1 MPISRFR
8 LGALLAA
15 ASALLAPALS
25 AGTPRLANLSS
36 SALVGEATGPL
47 ISGFVI
53 APGSPNTVL
62 VRAIGPGLANLG
74 FANPLPNPSLSLF
87 DSSNTL
93 LASNQGWTGG
103 NATAAIMNSAG
114 AFPLASGS
122 ADAALV
128 ATLPAGSYTAT
139 VSGAGTGA
147 ALVEVYEVNADGATG
162 PLINLSS
169 RGEVTSATPLT
180 GGFVVSGGTGSRTLL
195 IRASGPAL
203 AAMGLANPLAD
214 PNLTV
219 LNAAGVAVAANDN
232 WGTPVAGGASAS
244 ALSAAATQAGAF
256 ALADGS
262 LDAAVLGTFAPGTYT
277 VQVAGANGGSGV
289 ALLEI
294 YDVTASGLTRATT
307 ATSTVTF
314 AAATGSADTS
324 GTNPA
329 TVTVSR
335 TGDTSQAL
343 AVAYSVAGTAVN
355 GVDYPALSGTVAIP
369 AGAASATIAITPN
382 PTVSASSTTTVVL
395 TLTAGTGYTVGT
407 IGTDTI
413 TIQNIP
419 PTLYIVNLRPTS
431 NAATSIGS
439 GVATIL
445 LSSGGNLASVNVSFS
460 NLTSDE
466 VVAHLA
472 IGGDMNN
479 GTYVLNLP
487 NGQVSNFPW
496 SITAVAQYSA
506 AQIVAALQSGN
517 LYLEIDTANYSSGE
531 LGGQFVLATG
541 SQNFV
546 APVAVPSVNLS
557 TVTASDGPRF
567 LTQATFGVTA
577 ADLATLTS
585 IGYNQWIANQM
596 ALPATSHR
604 QATDADAA
612 YFPSQGSQYPV
623 TQNNRQ
629 AAWWKIVTTAPD
641 QLRQRVAFALSE
653 ILVVSDVAS
662 SLSNYPDALA
672 NYNDLLTKDAFG
684 NFRTLL
690 QDVTLS
696 PTMGNYLTYLRNAKA
711 NPTTGTSAD
720 ENYARELMQLFTIG
734 LNQLQP
740 DGTLK
745 LDSTGLPIPTYDQA
759 TIVQTANVFTG
770 WSYYQAVANPSF
782 YGGAVNFDQPMMLYP
797 AYHDLTAKT
806 IVGGVVLPA
815 NQDGATDLKME
826 LDTLFNHPNTGP
838 FIAQQL
844 IQRLVTS
851 NPSPGYVYRV
861 AQVFANDGTGV
872 RGNLGAVV
880 KAILLDY
887 EARASSVQGNAGY
900 GKLKEPLLQQT
911 AIYRG
916 LNASAANGRFAI
928 FNAQSTLT
936 QAALRSPTVFNF
948 FSPNYVPS
956 GVLAAAGL
964 VGPEFQNLT
973 ASTAISIPNTFY
985 GSIYSATGGINLDLS
1000 SLTVN
1005 AANPTAM
1012 VATLNQIFAQGNM
1025 SAAAQARIVTAIKA
1039 LPTTTTAA
1047 AVAQFALY
1055 LAVTAPDAA
1064 IQK

>member
-1 MPISRFR
+1 MSFPRICS
-8 LGALLAA
+8 GASFAALALIVPTLFA
-15 ASALLAPALS
+15 GAPAL
-25 AGTPRLANLSS
+25 TNLSTRS
-36 SALVGEATGPL
+36 QVGGGTGTLV
-47 ISGFVI
+47 SGFVI
-53 APGSPNTVL
+53 GGGSPATVL
-62 VRAIGPGLANLG
+62 VRAVGPGLANLG
-74 FANPLPNPSLSLF
+74 VASPLANPVLSLY
-87 DSSNTL
+87 DGTSTL
-93 LASNQGWTGG
+93 LASNQGWGQG
-103 NATAAIMNSAG
+103 NATAALMNSAG
-114 AFPLASGS
+114 AFALADGS
-122 ADAALV
+122 ADSALV
-128 ATLPAGSYTAT
+128 ATLPSGSYTAA
-139 VSGAGTGA
+139 VEGAGAGA
-147 ALVEVYEVNADGATG
+147 AQVEVYQVNADGSTG
-162 PLINLSS
+162 PLVNLST
-169 RGEVTSATPLT
+169 RGEVSALSPMT
-180 GGFVVSGGTGSRTLL
+180 GGFVIAGGSGTRTLL
-195 IRASGPAL
+195 IRAAGPAL
-203 AAMGLANPLAD
+203 AALGTANALAD
-214 PNLTV
+214 PSLTV
-219 LNAAGVAVAANDN
+219 LNAGGVAVAANDN
-232 WGTPVAGGASAS
+232 WGSPLDGGAAAS
-244 ALSAAATQAGAF
+244 ALSNAATQAGAF
-256 ALADGS
+256 ALGSGS
-262 LDAAVLGTFAPGTYT
+262 LDAAVLASFGPGTYT
-277 VQVAGANGGSGV
+277 VQVTGADGGSGV

-294 YDVTASGLTRATT
+294 YDVTSALSSRATT
-307 ATSTVTF
+307 AAATVAF
-314 AAATGSADTS
+314 AAATGTADTS

-329 TVTVSR
+329 TATVSR

-343 AVAYSVAGTAVN
+343 AVTYSVAGTAVN
-355 GVDYPALSGTVAIP
+355 GVDYPALSGTVTIP

-382 PTVSASSTTTVVL
+382 PTVATVTSTTVIL
-395 TLTAGTGYTVGT
+395 TLTAGTGYSVGAT
-407 IGTDTI
+407 PVDTI
-413 TIQNIP
+413 TIQNIA

-431 NAATSIGS
+431 NAPSSTAS

-445 LSSGGNLASVNVSFS
+445 LSSGGTLASVNLSFS
-460 NLTSDE
+460 NLSSDE

-496 SITAVAQYSA
+496 AITAVAQYSA
-506 AQIVAALQSGN
+506 AQIVAALKSGN
-517 LYLEIDTANYSSGE
+517 LYLEIDSANYSSGE
-531 LGGQFVLATG
+531 LGGQFIQGTG
-541 SQNFV
+541 SQTFA
-546 APVAVPSVNLS
+546 APGASPSVDLT

-567 LTQATFGVTA
+567 LTQATFGLTA
-577 ADLATLTS
+577 ADLASLTNL
-585 IGYNQWIANQM
+585 GYNQWIANQM

-612 YFPSQGSQYPV
+612 YFPNTGSQYPV
-623 TQNNRQ
+623 TSNNRQ

-662 SLSNYPDALA
+662 SISNYPDGLA
-672 NYNDLLTKDAFG
+672 NYYDQLARDAFG

-696 PTMGNYLTYLRNAKA
+696 PVMGNYLTYLRNAKA
-711 NPTTGTSAD
+711 NPATGTSAD
-720 ENYARELMQLFTIG
+720 ENYAREVMQLFTIG

-740 DGTLK
+740 DGTLR
-745 LDSTGLPIPTYDQA
+745 LDATGLPIPTYDQT

-770 WSYYQAVANPSF
+770 WSYYQSVANPSF

-838 FIAQQL
+838 FFAQQL

-911 AIYRG
+911 AIYRS
-916 LNASAANGRFAI
+916 LNATAANGRFAL
-928 FNAQSTLT
+928 FSAQTTLT

-948 FSPNYVPS
+948 FSPDYVPT
-956 GVLAAAGL
+956 GVLAGAGL

-973 ASTAISIPNTFY
+973 ASTAITIPNTLY
-985 GSIYSATGGINLDLS
+985 ASIYSATGGLNLDLS

-1005 AANPTAM
+1005 AANPTAL
-1012 VATLNQIFAQGNM
+1012 VSTLNQLFAQGNM
-1025 SAAAQARIVTAIKA
+1025 SAAAQTRIVTALKA
-1039 LPTTTTAA
+1039 LPATTAA
-1047 AVAQFALY
+1047 SAVAQFALY
-1055 LAVTAPDAA
+1055 LAVTSPDAA